1 MQVRSAARI
10 AAMVL
15 AAVAYVAGSHWL
27 MTQTQASAWNVVGV
41 LMPMLLV
48 VAAGA
53 WRSGHRFVSALSLL
67 VIAVLSGLAIAGVK
81 ISGNGLYLAQH
92 VGINFFLAIVFGS
105 TLRAGHTPLI
115 TALAL
120 RVHRG
125 RLAPG
130 QAEYT
135 RHLTQAWVM
144 LFVGIV
150 AISLALF
157 FFASFEAW
165 AVFAN
170 LLTPVAVALMFG
182 GELMIRYRLHPQFE
196 RSTAADA
203 IRAYMQNSRAP
214 AQSAQGNSAP

>member
-1 MQVRSAARI
+1 MQVRYAARI
-10 AAMVL
+10 AAMAL

-53 WRSGHRFVSALSLL
+53 WRSGHRLVAALSLL
-67 VIAVLSGLAIAGVK
+67 VIAVLSGLAIMGVK
-81 ISGNGLYLAQH
+81 ISGSGLYLAQH
-92 VGINFFLAIVFGS
+92 AGINLFLAIVFGS

-115 TALAL
+115 TVLAL
-120 RVHRG
+120 RVHGG

-135 RHLTQAWVM
+135 RRLTQAWVL

-150 AISLALF
+150 SISLALF
-157 FFASFEAW
+157 VFASFEAW

-170 LLTPVAVALMFG
+170 LLTPIAVALLFG
-182 GELMIRYRLHPQFE
+182 GELMIRFRLHPEFE
-196 RSTAADA
+196 RSSAADA
-203 IRAYMQNSRAP
+203 IRAYMQGRKAP
-214 AQSAQGNSAP
+214 ARPAQGSSAT